1 MTNLSLNSSFQTI
14 LDKTGLNKLEKREK
28 QIVGAGLVFLVC
40 LGLFHFV
47 LSPLLQGRQQ
57 THKALIQKKEDI
69 QKIQQL
75 QADYRKLQNQS
86 ANIEARLQK
95 RNPSFSL
102 FSFVE
107 EKATKAKVKQQI
119 NSMTPSTS
127 EGEGALQ
134 ESRVDLKLDRISTQQ
149 LIDFLKEIESAEN
162 IVMVKRISIQDNS
175 KEDGALDAVMQIITY
190 TKKS

>member
-1 MTNLSLNSSFQTI
+1 MTNMTLPNTLQTI
-14 LDKTGLNKLEKREK
+14 LDKTGLNKLEKRER
-28 QIVGAGLVFLVC
+28 QIVGAGLIFLIC
-40 LGLFHFV
+40 FALFHFV
-47 LSPLLQGRQQ
+47 VSPLLQGRQQ

-69 QKIQQL
+69 QKIHQL

-86 ANIEARLQK
+86 ANIEERLKK

-127 EGEGALQ
+127 EGEGAFQ

-149 LIDFLKEIESAEN
+149 LVDFLKEIESAEN
-162 IVMVKRISIQDNS
+162 IVVVKRISIQDNS